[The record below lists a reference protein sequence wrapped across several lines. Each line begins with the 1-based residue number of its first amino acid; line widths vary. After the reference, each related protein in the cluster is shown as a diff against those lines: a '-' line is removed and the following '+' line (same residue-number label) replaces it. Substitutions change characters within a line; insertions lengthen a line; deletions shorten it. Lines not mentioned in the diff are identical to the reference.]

1 MKGQRHIPWFNPR
14 EMNDAT
20 VLALSTGR
28 SALLAELLQTI
39 EQRSTHPGQ
48 ISHWLIT
55 GPRGAGKSYFLRLL
69 QASLK
74 QSPLPKVQF
83 VLLPEEL
90 PNIFAPHEL
99 LAEISRLL
107 DPATQHAG
115 TASRWRVDNT
125 GQLWDEALAQ
135 LLNSLKVPL
144 LVVGIENFDALIAQA
159 FSSDVDNSR
168 LRHLM
173 SNEPRLMF
181 VASAVQGDF
190 DEQHNQRLFRQFDH
204 RSLPRWTPGDH
215 RNYLDKRA
223 RQQGSTATAQQLN
236 RIDAY
241 SRYTGGNA
249 RAAAVLAATI
259 LDVNDPLDGADDLDA
274 AIEKMSDYYRALIA
288 RIPDNT
294 KKLFDALVRGGEPAS
309 QTELA
314 ERTGARQ
321 SDISRAFAWLVD
333 NGYVNESRAPGQK
346 TKHYRVLD
354 RLLVQFYR
362 MRYLHPGQRSRLAVM
377 ADLLADTLSF
387 SDKWQFARHYAGQ
400 GLEPE
405 AQTLVELALQE
416 RQIDSTLLPPEFGAV
431 QRLIGEHA
439 LWLQHDAVAAEVSG
453 QSAEQKQARAM
464 EAIFK
469 LYPTDDLFK
478 AAIEHA
484 TTLAR
489 ASRCGDVLGSDLV
502 PLVEQSLSLC
512 PAEKYQ
518 TFCFMSSADRDASK
532 WQRLKNSLEV
542 EMVYIHTWNSIK
554 TNATALE
561 RLRYQI
567 WKSETAQFNAKFYDL
582 SKNAPLTASFH
593 KLATR
598 PLDSEVQI
606 EIPFFKVAEWAAQA
620 TVGWQVMGKESLQ
633 TQALET
639 FFVAFWES
647 STTEFQPKQH
657 LAALDLL
664 LSIQQKFKPL
674 QHAHLLEC
682 RAATLGDLGQ
692 LEAACQAHECAR
704 NAYLARVS
712 MVEHPERLITDAAWH
727 LGKMAWY
734 QGEMSH
740 TDQALQL
747 HQQAVTEFPPGVN
760 LDILAWSLGQI
771 ARYHLAQTDGQE
783 VWLELDTAL
792 AQVPGQETIAIRQ
805 LGDAVADAAK
815 HDSPAKAFAVGLDIL
830 QGLTERPH
838 IPAEAALRGLWIDMI
853 EMAVPW
859 GVLRDLLGEWV
870 QLWPEAEHRQV
881 HQLKEILLAWLA
893 KLEAAQTGNTS
904 YQEPNDPDLVTT
916 LTALEQAL
924 SPKTRHRLGLLKP
937 TTAVKK

>member
-1 MKGQRHIPWFNPR
+1 MRGQRHIPWFNPR

-28 SALLAELLQTI
+28 IALLADLLKTI

-48 ISHWLIT
+48 INHWLIT

-69 QASLK
+69 QATLNT
-74 QSPLPKVQF
+74 SPLPNVQL

-107 DPATQHAG
+107 DPSAQHAG

-135 LLNSLKVPL
+135 LLNSIKVPL
-144 LVVGIENFDALIAQA
+144 LVVCIENFDALIAQA
-159 FSSDVDNSR
+159 FSNDVDNSR

-173 SNEPRLMF
+173 SNQPRLMF
-181 VASAVQGDF
+181 VATAVQGDF
-190 DEQHNQRLFRQFDH
+190 DEQHNQRLFRQFEH

-215 RNYLDKRA
+215 RNYLGKRA
-223 RQQGSTATAQQLN
+223 RQQGGIATAQQLN

-259 LDVNDPLDGADDLDA
+259 LDVDDPLDGADDLDA

-333 NGYVNESRAPGQK
+333 NGYVSESREPGQK
-346 TKHYRVLD
+346 TKQYRVLD

-387 SDKWQFARHYAGQ
+387 SDKWQFANRYAGQ
-400 GLEPE
+400 GLGPE

-416 RQIDSTLLPPEFGAV
+416 RQIDAALLPLEFGAV

-439 LWLQHDAVAAEVSG
+439 LWLQHDAVAAAFSDLGV
-453 QSAEQKQARAM
+453 EQDQASTM

-469 LYPTDDLFK
+469 LYPTDALFK

-484 TTLAR
+484 ATLAR
-489 ASRCGDVLGSDLV
+489 ASRCGDVLGIHLV
-502 PLVEQSLSLC
+502 PLVKQNVSLC
-512 PAEKYQ
+512 PADKYQ
-518 TFCFMSSADRDASK
+518 IFCFMSSADRNSSK
-532 WQRLKNSLEV
+532 WHQLKDVFEDAVFQLSELESAISAVV
-542 EMVYIHTWNSIK
+542 E
-554 TNATALE
+554 L
-561 RLRYQI
+561 LR
-567 WKSETAQFNAKFYDL
+567 
-582 SKNAPLTASFH
+582 H
-593 KLATR
+593 KLAASQEA
-598 PLDSEVQI
+598 PLIASWHDLSLRRLNGTDHI
-606 EIPFFKVAEWAAQA
+606 DISLLKAADWAARA
-620 TVGWQVMGKESLQ
+620 TVGWQAMGEEVLRVEAMEAFIQAFDQSRQ
-633 TQALET
+633 TEYLPEQ
-639 FFVAFWES
+639 
-647 STTEFQPKQH
+647 Q
-657 LAALDLL
+657 LAALDQLL
-664 LSIQQKFKPL
+664 PIEPKLEPL
-674 QHAHLLEC
+674 ERATLWGY
-682 RAATLGDLGQ
+682 RAATLGDLGH
-692 LEAACQAHECAR
+692 AAAAYNTFERAR
-704 NAYLARVS
+704 NEYRTLAS
-712 MVEHPERLITDAAWH
+712 TADHPEKLLANATWC

-734 QGEMSH
+734 QGEMNH
-740 TDQALQL
+740 PDQALQL
-747 HQQAVTEFPPGVN
+747 HQQAITEIFPGVN
-760 LDILAWSLGQI
+760 RGDLAWNLGQI
-771 ARYHLAQTDGQE
+771 ARYRLAKTDPTA

-792 AQVPGQETIAIRQ
+792 AQVPGHETMAIRQ
-805 LGDAVADAAK
+805 LGDAVADATK
-815 HDSPAKAFAVGLDIL
+815 RDSPAKAFAVGLDIL
-830 QGLTERPH
+830 QGLAARPH
-838 IPAEAALRGLWIDMI
+838 LSAEAALRGLWIDMI

-859 GVLRDLLGEWV
+859 GVLRDLLGEWPP
-870 QLWPEAEHRQV
+870 LWPAAEHSQV
-881 HQLKEILLAWLA
+881 HQLREILLAWLA
-893 KLEAAQTGNTS
+893 RLEAMQTGDTR

-924 SPKTRHRLGLLKP
+924 SPKTRHRLGLLKA
-937 TTAVKK
+937 TTSQKE

>member
-1 MKGQRHIPWFNPR
+1 MRGQRHVPWFNPR

-28 SALLAELLQTI
+28 SALLADLLKTI

-48 ISHWLIT
+48 INHWLIT

-69 QASLK
+69 QATLST
-74 QSPLPKVQF
+74 SPLPNVQL

-107 DPATQHAG
+107 DPSAQHAG

-135 LLNSLKVPL
+135 LLNSIKVPL
-144 LVVGIENFDALIAQA
+144 LVVCIENFDALIAQA
-159 FSSDVDNSR
+159 FSNDVDNSR

-173 SNEPRLMF
+173 SNQPRLMF
-181 VASAVQGDF
+181 VATAVQGDF
-190 DEQHNQRLFRQFDH
+190 DEQHNQRLFRQFEH
-204 RSLPRWTPGDH
+204 RSLPRWTPVDH
-215 RNYLDKRA
+215 RNYLGKRA
-223 RQQGSTATAQQLN
+223 RQQGGTATAQQLN

-259 LDVNDPLDGADDLDA
+259 LDVDDPLDGADDLDA

-321 SDISRAFAWLVD
+321 NDISRAFAWLVD
-333 NGYVNESRAPGQK
+333 NGYVSESRQPGQK
-346 TKHYRVLD
+346 TKQYRVLD

-387 SDKWQFARHYAGQ
+387 SDKWQFARRYAGQ

-416 RQIDSTLLPPEFGAV
+416 RQIDAKLLPPEFGAV
-431 QRLIGEHA
+431 QRLVGEHA
-439 LWLQHDAVAAEVSG
+439 LWLQHDAVVAAVSG
-453 QSAEQKQARAM
+453 QSTGKGQASTM

-469 LYPTDDLFK
+469 YYPADALFK
-478 AAIEHA
+478 VAIENAA
-484 TTLAR
+484 TFAR
-489 ASRCGDVLGSDLV
+489 ASRCGDVMGSHLV
-502 PLVEQSLSLC
+502 PLVEQSLALC
-512 PAEKYQ
+512 PAEKYRIY
-518 TFCFMSSADRDASK
+518 CFMNSADRDSSK
-532 WQRLKNSLEV
+532 WHQLKDAFEDAVLQFSELEPTNSAA
-542 EMVYIHTWNSIK
+542 I
-554 TNATALE
+554 E
-561 RLRYQI
+561 RLRH
-567 WKSETAQFNAKFYDL
+567 ELTASQD
-582 SKNAPLTASFH
+582 APLTASWH
-593 KLATR
+593 KWSTARLSGVER
-598 PLDSEVQI
+598 IVIPLST
-606 EIPFFKVAEWAAQA
+606 AANWAARAAMGWHAAGEKKLQA
-620 TVGWQVMGKESLQ
+620 
-633 TQALET
+633 QAMET
-639 FFVAFWES
+639 FFRAFGQSRQTEYVPKLQLVALNQLLPIEPKLEPLERAKLWEYY
-647 STTEFQPKQH
+647 
-657 LAALDLL
+657 
-664 LSIQQKFKPL
+664 
-674 QHAHLLEC
+674 
-682 RAATLGDLGQ
+682 AATLSDLGQ
-692 LEAACQAHECAR
+692 AAAAYQGYGRAR
-704 NAYLARVS
+704 NEYWTLAS
-712 MVEHPERLITDAAWH
+712 TADHPEKLLTHAAWL

-734 QGEMSH
+734 QGELNH
-740 TDQALQL
+740 PDQALQL
-747 HQQAVTEFPPGVN
+747 HQQAITEIPPGVN
-760 LDILAWSLGQI
+760 RDEFAWNLGQI
-771 ARYHLAQTDGQE
+771 ARYRLAEADAAA
-783 VWLELDTAL
+783 VWLELDAAL
-792 AQVPGQETIAIRQ
+792 AQVPGHETKAIRQ

-815 HDSPAKAFAVGLDIL
+815 RASPAKAFAVGLDIL
-830 QGLTERPH
+830 QGLAARPH
-838 IPAEAALRGLWIDMI
+838 LSAEAALRGLWIDMI

-859 GVLRDLLGEWV
+859 GVLRDLLGEWPP
-870 QLWPEAEHRQV
+870 LWTAAEHSQV

-893 KLEAAQTGNTS
+893 KLEAVQTGDTR

-924 SPKTRHRLGLLKP
+924 SLQTRHRLGLLK
-937 TTAVKK
+937 TTTSEKE

>member
-1 MKGQRHIPWFNPR
+1 MRGQRHIPWFNPR

-28 SALLAELLQTI
+28 SALLADLLQTI

-69 QASLK
+69 QASLST
-74 QSPLPKVQF
+74 SPLPNVQL

-107 DPATQHAG
+107 DPSAQHVG

-144 LVVGIENFDALIAQA
+144 LVVGIENFDALITQA
-159 FSSDVDNSR
+159 FSNDVDNSR

-181 VASAVQGDF
+181 VATAVQGDF
-190 DEQHNQRLFRQFDH
+190 DEQHNQRLFRQFEH
-204 RSLPRWTPGDH
+204 RSLSRWTPADH

-223 RQQGSTATAQQLN
+223 RQQGGTATAQQLN

-259 LDVNDPLDGADDLDA
+259 LDVDDPLDGADDLDA

-309 QTELA
+309 QTDLA

-321 SDISRAFAWLVD
+321 NDISRAFAWLVD
-333 NGYVNESRAPGQK
+333 NGYVSESREPGQK

-387 SDKWQFARHYAGQ
+387 SDKWQFANRYAGQ

-416 RQIDSTLLPPEFGAV
+416 RQIDATLLPPEFGAV
-431 QRLIGEHA
+431 RRLIGEHA
-439 LWLQHDAVAAEVSG
+439 LWLQHDAIMTRRSH
-453 QSAEQKQARAM
+453 QSAGQNQADAM
-464 EAIFK
+464 AAIIK
-469 LYPTDDLFK
+469 LYPTDALFK
-478 AAIEHA
+478 AGIEHA
-484 TTLAR
+484 ATLAS
-489 ASRCGDVLGSDLV
+489 ASRCGDVLGSHLV

-512 PAEKYQ
+512 PADKYRI
-518 TFCFMSSADRDASK
+518 FCFMSGADRDSSK
-532 WQRLKNSLEV
+532 WHQLTDVFEDELAGFNKLEPT
-542 EMVYIHTWNSIK
+542 EGEIIK
-554 TNATALE
+554 GFRHL
-561 RLRYQI
+561 LRV
-567 WKSETAQFNAKFYDL
+567 
-582 SKNAPLTASFH
+582 SKDAPLTASLLEWSRVRLRNA
-593 KLATR
+593 KR
-598 PLDSEVQI
+598 IDIPLLKAAD
-606 EIPFFKVAEWAAQA
+606 WAARA
-620 TVGWQVMGKESLQ
+620 AVGWQVMGEEALQ
-633 TQALET
+633 TQAMET
-639 FFVAFWES
+639 LFRAFAQS
-647 STTEFQPKQH
+647 RQTEYVPEQH
-657 LAALDLL
+657 LAAIDLL
-664 LSIQQKFKPL
+664 LLIEPKLNPWDR
-674 QHAHLLEC
+674 ARLLVF
-682 RAATLGDLGQ
+682 RATTLGDLDQ
-692 LEAACQAHECAR
+692 AAAAYQAFERVRNEC
-704 NAYLARVS
+704 LALAPS
-712 MVEHPERLITDAAWH
+712 TEHPEVQLTNAAWL
-727 LGKMAWY
+727 LGQMAWY
-734 QGEMSH
+734 QGDMNHPE
-740 TDQALQL
+740 QALQL
-747 HQQAVTEFPPGVN
+747 HQQAITEIPPGIN
-760 LDILAWSLGQI
+760 GDDLAWNIGQI
-771 ARYHLAQTDGQE
+771 ARYRLAQIDSPA
-783 VWLELDTAL
+783 VWLEIDAAL
-792 AQVPGQETIAIRQ
+792 VQVPGHETKAIQQ
-805 LGDAVADAAK
+805 LGDAVADAVK
-815 HDSPAKAFAVGLDIL
+815 RDSPAKAFAVSLGIL
-830 QGLTERPH
+830 QGLAARPH
-838 IPAEAALRGLWIDMI
+838 LSAEAALRGLWIDMI
-853 EMAVPW
+853 DMAVPW
-859 GVLRDLLGEWV
+859 GVLRDLLGEWP
-870 QLWPEAEHRQV
+870 QLWPAAEHSQV
-881 HQLKEILLAWLA
+881 HQLREILLAWLA
-893 KLEAAQTGNTS
+893 KLEAVQTGGTR

-924 SPKTRHRLGLLKP
+924 PPKTRHRLGLLKA
-937 TTAVKK
+937 TTSEKK